1 MAKEGD
7 SDGSGSEE
15 YEWADLPRTF
25 PLTTSTSQTKPD
37 QSRLSRLLSTIAL
50 ISNLCP
56 KTMKHPKSARVGF
69 QCLKHQIKY

>member
-25 PLTTSTSQTKPD
+25 PQPNYLTSQTKPD
-37 QSRLSRLLSTIAL
+37 FPFTF
-50 ISNLCP
+50 
-56 KTMKHPKSARVGF
+56 KG
-69 QCLKHQIKY
+69 